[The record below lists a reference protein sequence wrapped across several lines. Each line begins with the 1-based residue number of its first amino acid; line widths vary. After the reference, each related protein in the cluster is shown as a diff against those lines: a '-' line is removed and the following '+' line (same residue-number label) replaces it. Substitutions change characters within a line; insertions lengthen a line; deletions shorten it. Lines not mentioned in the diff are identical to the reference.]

1 VAAACCV
8 VPGAVGPESQSFGV
22 IDRPK
27 SLSPVPCGL
36 LSREV
41 GPGTTAAFRGLEWW
55 FEGHLTIP
63 LPVLIY

>member
-8 VPGAVGPESQSFGV
+8 VPDAVSPESQSFGV

-27 SLSPVPCGL
+27 GLSPVPCAL

-41 GPGTTAAFRGLEWW
+41 GPGTGFPWVW
-55 FEGHLTIP
+55 M
-63 LPVLIY
+63 VV